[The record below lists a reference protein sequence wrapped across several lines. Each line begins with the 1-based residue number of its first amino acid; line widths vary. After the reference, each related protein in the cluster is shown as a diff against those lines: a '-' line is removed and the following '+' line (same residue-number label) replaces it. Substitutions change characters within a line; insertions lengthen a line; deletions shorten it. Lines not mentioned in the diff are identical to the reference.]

1 MGFVNEHKGWIISI
15 DESFLMLFWKCLREF
30 TQMFSEIDLISS
42 YHYIDDLNSIN
53 IKHLEMFPVGADFW
67 FHKIYK
73 FNGYKWLIKMKNE
86 VQFT

>member
-1 MGFVNEHKGWIISI
+1 
-15 DESFLMLFWKCLREF
+15 
-30 TQMFSEIDLISS
+30 MFSEIDLISS
-42 YHYIDDLNSIN
+42 YHYIDELNSIN

-86 VQFT
+86 VHSLKSRTRWITEKCFLLSDIDMLDKV

>member
-1 MGFVNEHKGWIISI
+1 
-15 DESFLMLFWKCLREF
+15 
-30 TQMFSEIDLISS
+30 MFSEIDLISS
-42 YHYIDDLNSIN
+42 YHCIDDLNSIN